1 MNRISRNINKNKV
14 QCVLPSLKPQIKIK
28 VKNFGRK
35 TANGKIIYSYYL
47 DLSKHKRI
55 GIKIDNHLLKMDEE
69 DSDADVSLQ
78 KLNAKYQNLID
89 AEMVMFDALG

>member
-1 MNRISRNINKNKV
+1 MCCHLLNHKSKLKLRILEEK
-14 QCVLPSLKPQIKIK
+14 LPT
-28 VKNFGRK
+28 VKYF
-35 TANGKIIYSYYL
+35 ISYYI
-47 DLSKHKRI
+47 DLNKHKRI